1 MNVLGSYEQ
10 ASGQRLN
17 KEKTSIF
24 FSQNTVEGTRQQ
36 ILQASGVQATNNFE
50 KYLGL
55 LAIVKRSRRMALSFV
70 TEKVWSYICYWKN
83 KFLSQARNEILIKA
97 VAQAIHTNTISMSRL
112 SKDLIREINAM
123 M

>member
-55 LAIVKRSRRMALSFV
+55 LAIVKRPEGWL
-70 TEKVWSYICYWKN
+70 Y
-83 KFLSQARNEILIKA
+83 LL
-97 VAQAIHTNTISMSRL
+97 
-112 SKDLIREINAM
+112 
-123 M
+123 